1 MATEKRELILDLL
14 ARNKMGPGATGA
26 AKDLDKVGD
35 AAARGSKK
43 AEQFGKSAILAGEG
57 ADQLGDSSRDA
68 QKHVDKLDSEIDK
81 INQDLVFLA
90 ASFTTASNA
99 AERLDISKGIRK
111 AENDLRRLSKSKS
124 ILENILPEEIPAAQV
139 QRFTTKLASSISSS
153 LAGAPPI
160 AIAGTLLG
168 AAMAPTLAAG
178 IAGAVVGGIGIGGI
192 IGGISRVA
200 KDPAIADHAKRIG
213 QNFVKNV
220 DTEAKQAFLGPV
232 KNSLAAVEALAARSA
247 PKIGKIFDNTA
258 PGVNKLTD
266 AVVRSGDALLNSAVV
281 ASGKTGPALE
291 AIGRIVQG
299 TSESVGK
306 FITMLASNSEEGA
319 SALDDLNMGL
329 QNTITFTAAVV
340 NGLANA
346 KGALDDADNSIDRFR
361 YSLEDNASWL
371 DITADGYKKGSEA
384 AKLYRDGVIGAAGS
398 VNDYDH
404 YLAGATERTNKL
416 ATAHDN
422 ATRAAK
428 GERDALVQ
436 LSNELRAQT
445 DPVFGLRNA
454 QDDLAKKQK
463 AAADAT
469 SKHGSNSREARRAL
483 RDLAE
488 SALDLQGKVGALGG
502 TFNGKMTPALR
513 NTLRAA
519 GLTENQM
526 DALEREFRNAKA
538 AADRYAKTY
547 RATVVT
553 TYKTNRENFV
563 GPVAPGSPY
572 SKRAS
577 GGPVSRGTPYLVG
590 ENGPELMVPTAAG
603 RIMSAAATRGVA
615 KVGAASGNMTMMS
628 GQGQVLR
635 LEVVGQQ
642 EIVTFVRYLIRSA
655 NLLQG

>member
-1 MATEKRELILDLL
+1 MAEKRELILDLL
-14 ARNKMGPGATGA
+14 ARNKMGQATGSA

-35 AAARGSKK
+35 AASRSSKK
-43 AEQFGKSAILAGEG
+43 ADAFGKSTIMAGQG
-57 ADQLGDSSRDA
+57 AEQLGDSSQEAR
-68 QKHVDKLDSEIDK
+68 KHVDKLDDEIRKVD
-81 INQDLVFLA
+81 QDLVFLA
-90 ASFTTASNA
+90 ASFAAASTA
-99 AERLDISKGIRK
+99 AEKLDISKGIRK
-111 AENDLRRLSKSKS
+111 AENDLRRLEKSKG
-124 ILENILPEEIPAAQV
+124 ILESILPEEIPAAQV
-139 QRFTTKLASSISSS
+139 QKFTTKLASSISSS
-153 LAGAPPI
+153 LAGAPPL
-160 AIAGTLLG
+160 AIAGTILG

-178 IAGAVVGGIGIGGI
+178 IAGAVVGGVGVGGI
-192 IGGISRVA
+192 IGGIAVVA

-213 QNFVKNV
+213 QNFTKNINA
-220 DTEAKQAFLGPV
+220 EAKTAFTGPV
-232 KNSLAAVEALAARSA
+232 KDSLSALEALAARSA
-247 PKIGKIFDNTA
+247 PKIGKIFDNSA
-258 PGVNKLTD
+258 PGVRVFTEALS
-266 AVVRSGDALLNSAVV
+266 RSADALLDSAVA
-281 ASGKTGPALE
+281 ASSKSGPAME
-291 AIGRIVQG
+291 ALGRIVQG
-299 TSESVGK
+299 TSENVGK
-306 FITMLASNSEEGA
+306 FITMLASHSEEGA

-329 QNTITFTAAVV
+329 QNTISTVGAVV
-340 NGLANA
+340 HALATA
-346 KGALDDADNSIDRFR
+346 KGALDDTDNSIDKFR
-361 YSLEDNASWL
+361 YSLEDNVSWM

-416 ATAHDN
+416 ATSHDN
-422 ATRAAK
+422 AARAAK

-454 QDDLAKKQK
+454 QDDLAKKQR

-469 SKHGSNSREARRAL
+469 NKHGSNSREARRAL

-488 SALDLQGKVGALGG
+488 SALDLQGKVGALGS
-502 TFNGKMTPALR
+502 TFNGRMTPALR

-590 ENGPELMVPTAAG
+590 EHGPELMVPTAAG
-603 RIMSAAATRGVA
+603 RVMSAAATRGVA
-615 KVGAASGNMTMMS
+615 KVGGTQNMTMMS
-628 GQGQVLR
+628 GSQTLR
-635 LEVVGQQ
+635 LEVVGPQ
-642 EIVTFVRYLIRSA
+642 EVVTMVRYLIRSA